1 MPLPAPSTTDQV
13 GWRFNA
19 LGALFV
25 TVSVFLLLGG
35 GLVETAISKD
45 TQAFNNLM
53 ETVKALAMVAAG
65 YWIGSSNSSQN
76 KDATIQAAIASAP
89 PAVPND
95 LVPAPSPGGF
105 IPARPAP

>member
-1 MPLPAPSTTDQV
+1 MPLPIPSSTDAL

-25 TVSVFLLLGG
+25 TVSVFVLLGA
-35 GLVETAISKD
+35 GLAVSALHTD

-65 YWIGSSNSSQN
+65 YWIGSSNSSQS
-76 KDATIQAAIASAP
+76 KDATIAAIATPPVVSAP
-89 PAVPND
+89 PAP
-95 LVPAPSPGGF
+95 PPPPSGSITP
-105 IPARPAP
+105 